1 MGESKTKKG
10 TINLKKNDAKS
21 KETVLTQAD
30 FDLALETIDNQ
41 RKEIEYWKEAVVS
54 ARNGEE
60 HYLKLFDEEVKI
72 NEAMR
77 DVVINTISRLKGAF
91 RMGLGNT
98 GTITI
103 EDIDYNLDLLP
114 RFIEHKFFKEE
125 KEQE

>member
-1 MGESKTKKG
+1 MAERKTKKG
-10 TINLKKNDAKS
+10 SINLKKNDAKS
-21 KETVLTQAD
+21 EETLLTKAD

-41 RKEIEYWKEAVVS
+41 AKEIEYWKEAVVS

-77 DVVINTISRLKGAF
+77 DFVINTISRLKGAF
-91 RMGLGNT
+91 RMGISHT

-125 KEQE
+125 KEEY